1 MRRSRLWLAAAVL
14 CAGNYASDAFLYAAE
29 PVQQRVL
36 ELHRTPE
43 GRDYAAIGLRLPQS
57 HVQAPA
63 QLAILV
69 DTSASQQG
77 EFREQSLN
85 VLRETLSQIGEETTV
100 AVWAIDVAQVALT
113 DGFVTMTAE
122 QADEILSKLA
132 DRIPA
137 GSTDL
142 AGAID
147 NTLETIDASQSAR
160 IVYLGDGYSAARLIS
175 TEEMTGLVNTLAE
188 RQTPMIS
195 YALGAQKDLEVLGVL
210 ALRSGGIVVT
220 DHGDQ
225 TSEEVAKTLHG
236 AVNSSVWYPSEL
248 SVSGDV
254 SVLPNTPLP
263 VRSDRDTIYLGKVAD
278 EASRFTVSLSDGQN
292 QLDADSSVAELA
304 QGHAALRALW
314 LRAEQN
320 EGLSIPTAGV
330 AVLDEV
336 KSQYEAQVARML
348 QAANDAV
355 NKGQFEESQEISR
368 ALLQLDPR
376 NKAAAKILNVQHVAL
391 LQQAV
396 PSNDDQAPQGAV
408 GVPTEDNEEAP
419 ATVPEGTMT
428 IDEALQNRP
437 GATATAPP
445 QRRSIEDDLIGDY
458 RARQKAAGEKLALQ
472 VERAI
477 QEARSIVTVDPEAA
491 ISIMKNMQGNIRI
504 AQDIDPELLQNLD
517 RRVVNVTQQLRAQ
530 REQIRNQRIRI
541 EQDLAEQEARRR
553 VIEAMQLEE
562 ERLEQLIDQVR
573 ALLDDGFHGDPSAY
587 PEAEAVAEAAVSLV
601 PFSGAA
607 NSARFTAEAAGQLED
622 ARYLRL
628 LRADRFLETLTQVE
642 FSHVPFPD
650 EPPIRWP
657 SAPVWKALTERRA
670 IWKSVDLRDDSPA
683 ERRIRAALE
692 EETELTFVDTPLSD
706 ALNIIGELHNI
717 TILLDVV
724 TLDDEGI
731 SSDEPVNI
739 FISGIKLKSALKL
752 MLEQTPTPVELTWI
766 IEDEVMKITTLLK
779 AEEVNEFRV
788 YPVTDLVIP
797 PQPLQGGGGGLGGF
811 GGQQGGGQFGGG
823 GGQFGGGGGQFGGG
837 GGGFF
842 SIPPAALNDAKKNQ

>member
-14 CAGNYASDAFLYAAE
+14 CAGNYASDAFLFAGE

-43 GRDYAAIGLRLPQS
+43 GRDYAAIGLRLPENHIQT
-57 HVQAPA
+57 PA

-77 EFREQSLN
+77 AFREQSLN
-85 VLRETLSQIGEETTV
+85 VLREMLSQIGEETAV
-100 AVWAIDVAQVALT
+100 AVWAVDVAQVALT
-113 DGFVTMTAE
+113 DGFVTLTAE
-122 QADEILSKLA
+122 KTDEILAKLA

-142 AGAID
+142 AGAIENSLD
-147 NTLETIDASQSAR
+147 SIDTAQSAR

-175 TEEMTGLVNTLAE
+175 SDEMTELVDTLAD

-220 DHGDQ
+220 DNGSQ
-225 TSEEVAKTLHG
+225 SAEEIAATIQG
-236 AVNSSVWYPSEL
+236 SVNSAVWYPSEL
-248 SVSGDV
+248 SVTGDV
-254 SVLPNTPLP
+254 SVLPNAPLP
-263 VRSDRDTIYLGKVAD
+263 VRADRDTIYLGKVAD
-278 EASRFTVSLSDGQN
+278 EATSFTVSLSDGNN
-292 QLDADSSVAELA
+292 QLDAESAVANLE

-314 LRAEQN
+314 LRAEEN
-320 EGLSIPTAGV
+320 NGLSIPTAGV

-336 KSQYEAQVARML
+336 KSQYEVQVARML
-348 QAANDAV
+348 QAANTAA
-355 NKGQFEESQEISR
+355 NKGQFEESQKISR

-376 NKAAAKILNVQHVAL
+376 NKAAARILNVQHVAL

-396 PSNDDQAPQGAV
+396 PSGDDQAPQGAV
-408 GVPTEDNEEAP
+408 GVPTENTEEAP
-419 ATVPEGTMT
+419 ATVPDGTMT
-428 IDEALQNRP
+428 IDQALQNRP
-437 GATATAPP
+437 GATQTAPP
-445 QRRSIEDDLIGDY
+445 QRTIEDDLIGDY

-477 QEARSIVTVDPEAA
+477 EEARSIVQVDPEAA
-491 ISIMKNMQGNIRI
+491 ISIMKNIQGNIRI

-517 RRVVNVTQQLRAQ
+517 RRVVSVAQQLRAQ
-530 REQIRNQRIRI
+530 REQIRNRRIRI

-553 VIEAMQLEE
+553 VIESMQLEE

-587 PEAEAVAEAAVSLV
+587 PEAEAVAEAAVQLV

-657 SAPVWKALTERRA
+657 SAPVWKALTERRS

-692 EETELTFVDTPLSD
+692 EETELTFVDTPLAD

-797 PQPLQGGGGGLGGF
+797 PQPLQGGGGGLGGGVG
-811 GGQQGGGQFGGG
+811 GGQMGGQGGGLGGGGLGGGG
-823 GGQFGGGGGQFGGG
+823 GGQFG

-842 SIPPAALNDAKKNQ
+842 SIPPAALYDAKKNQ